1 MPVLVTIILFAC
13 AIGIA
18 LALIALSIQ
27 RVSARVIESYKERL
41 DDANTI
47 MNQGSPPDSW
57 VEPFRAQIR
66 GADSGDSSSA
76 GNAMFAFRRNRE
88 ASAEQIGE
96 RARKQCLKRLKAL
109 TSFMEKGN
117 FYDEE
122 RTKKTVVRTLREEHD
137 RWASCHWS
145 EFLDSK
151 VGDSAEKSDI
161 A

>member
-1 MPVLVTIILFAC
+1 M
-13 AIGIA
+13 
-18 LALIALSIQ
+18 
-27 RVSARVIESYKERL
+27 

-47 MNQGSPPDSW
+47 MNQGSPPESW
-57 VEPFRAQIR
+57 VEPFRAQMR
-66 GADSGDSSSA
+66 GAESGDSSSV

-88 ASAEQIGE
+88 APAEQIGE

-122 RTKKTVVRTLREEHD
+122 RTKKTVVRTLREEYD

-145 EFLDSK
+145 ELLESK
-151 VGDSAEKSDI
+151 IGDSAEESDI